1 MIMMILM
8 IYMEYQKSFI
18 TKKGAKL
25 IMENTES
32 RFLYK
37 AKRTVNNEWVQG
49 YLFKTGE
56 RYKILPTDFVSPAL
70 SVQEDTICQCTGMT
84 DNDYK
89 LIFEK
94 DVVEF
99 QRKKNDKNP
108 DRYLLWWNK
117 EMSAMTAID
126 ANKCEYNGYDYI
138 GLNVYSSIPLM
149 VQNPYGDFYDIK
161 VIGNVIDNPELVK
174 IERDYSEPSLPKDTD
189 KKINK
194 NDFDLEF

>member
-1 MIMMILM
+1 MFLYDCIGVKGEK
-8 IYMEYQKSFI
+8 YMK
-18 TKKGAKL
+18 
-25 IMENTES
+25 NTDS

-89 LIFEK
+89 LIFTN
-94 DVVEF
+94 DIIEF

-138 GLNVYSSIPLM
+138 GFDIYSDFPLM
-149 VQNPYGDFYDIK
+149 VQDPYGDFYDIK

-174 IERDYSEPSLPKDTD
+174 IERDYSESYLPKDTD

-194 NDFDLEF
+194 NDFTIIDLEF

>member
-1 MIMMILM
+1 
-8 IYMEYQKSFI
+8 
-18 TKKGAKL
+18 
-25 IMENTES
+25 MENTES
-32 RFLYK
+32 RFLHK
-37 AKRTVNNEWVQG
+37 AKRTDNNEWIQG
-49 YLFKTGE
+49 YLFKTGGC
-56 RYKILPTDFVSPAL
+56 YKILPTDLVSPAL

-126 ANKCEYNGYDYI
+126 VNNSRQKCEFDGYDYI
-138 GLNVYSSIPLM
+138 GFNVYSDFPIM
-149 VQNPYGDFYDIK
+149 VQDPYGDFYDIK

-194 NDFDLEF
+194 NDFTIIDLEF

>member
-1 MIMMILM
+1 M
-8 IYMEYQKSFI
+8 K
-18 TKKGAKL
+18 
-25 IMENTES
+25 NTDS

-70 SVQEDTICQCTGMT
+70 SVQEDTICQCTGME
-84 DNDYK
+84 DNNYK
-89 LIFEK
+89 LIFTN
-94 DVVEF
+94 DIIEF
-99 QRKKNDKNP
+99 QHKKNDKNP

-126 ANKCEYNGYDYI
+126 VNNSRQKCEFDGHDYI
-138 GLNVYSSIPLM
+138 GFNVYSDFPLM
-149 VQNPYGDFYDIK
+149 VQDPYGDFYDIK

-174 IERDYSEPSLPKDTD
+174 VKEDYSKSFLPKDAD

-194 NDFDLEF
+194 NDIDLEF

>member
-1 MIMMILM
+1 M
-8 IYMEYQKSFI
+8 K
-18 TKKGAKL
+18 
-25 IMENTES
+25 NTDS

-37 AKRTVNNEWVQG
+37 AKRKDNNEWIQG

-56 RYKILPTDFVSPAL
+56 CYKILPTDFVSPAL

-84 DNDYK
+84 ANNYK
-89 LIFEK
+89 LIFTN
-94 DVVEF
+94 DIVEF
-99 QRKKNDKNP
+99 QHRKNDKNP

-126 ANKCEYNGYDYI
+126 ANKCVYDGYDYT

-161 VIGNVIDNPELVK
+161 VIGNIIDNPELVK
-174 IERDYSEPSLPKDTD
+174 VKEDYSKSFLPKDADRKTD
-189 KKINK
+189 KNDIN
-194 NDFDLEF
+194 LEF